1 MADIEIVASAVGF
14 DQVNKALN
22 NTNKSLNETAT
33 GAKKAGDAL
42 NNQLRPG
49 AAQANT
55 AMTNLSRV
63 VQDAPFGFIGI
74 ANNLDPLIQSF
85 QSLRKETGSTGGAI
99 KALVSGLTG
108 GGGLALAFSAITTAI
123 TFASIGFDR
132 WFKSTDESKKSTKD
146 LADSLRSAEQ
156 SALATGIQ
164 LQAYVDVARN
174 NQLSLEQRNEA
185 LKQANKIMG
194 EHGEK
199 LTLVNINT
207 DKVTKSVELY
217 TQAMIAQSVA
227 QKYTDKIADLTIKK
241 NELNNQKTLD
251 QIELQKANIALT
263 QQQIKAQGDA
273 YALAYGVTAYL
284 DDRNKKESKLK
295 ATEKELIGINTEIN
309 NLTAELTKNTL
320 NATSAFGTLGTKQ
333 KETTEKTKKAAQT
346 LEEYLKEFRE
356 SVKDEINIG
365 IAFGDPRFVERI
377 RMFQTTIEGVISKF
391 NVDPK
396 SQLVIGLQTELARL
410 EIDKFISEIP
420 SMVQMK
426 AAKAKPID
434 LNNLLKLDPNKFV
447 KSIPPLKLD
456 DWRKKFGDDLSKA
469 FTDFKSQ
476 SFIDA
481 ITSFADS
488 ISNVIVGKM
497 SFADAFKNVFA
508 SLGENIKQ
516 LGQQLIKIGVLA
528 KIAQTQLF
536 MNPTAAIAA
545 GVGLV
550 ILGGVLRGLMAKNA
564 FATGTSFAPGGMA
577 LVGERGPE
585 LVNLPRGSQVIPA
598 AQTASMIGGRNSVEV
613 YGILRG
619 QDIYFSNKK
628 YSQTYNRQS

>member
-14 DQVNKALN
+14 DQVNKALDT
-22 NTNKSLNETAT
+22 TNKSLSETAKES
-33 GAKKAGDAL
+33 KKAGDAL

-74 ANNLDPLIQSF
+74 ANNLDPLVQSF
-85 QSLRKETGSTGGAI
+85 ANLRKETGSTGGAI
-99 KALVSGLTG
+99 KALVAGLSG

-132 WFKSTDESKKSTKD
+132 WFKSTDEAKKSTKD
-146 LADSLRSAEQ
+146 FADTLRSAEQ
-156 SALATGIQ
+156 GARATGIQ
-164 LQAYVDVARN
+164 LQAYVDVAKN

-194 EHGEK
+194 EHGDK

-207 DKVTKSVELY
+207 EKVTKSVELY
-217 TQAMIAQSVA
+217 TQALIAQAVA
-227 QKYTDKIADLTIKK
+227 SKYTDKLADLTI
-241 NELNNQKTLD
+241 QKTS
-251 QIELQKANIALT
+251 LT
-263 QQQIKAQGDA
+263 AQRTDEYNQVLKAQ
-273 YALAYGVTAYL
+273 
-284 DDRNKKESKLK
+284 
-295 ATEKELIGINTEIN
+295 
-309 NLTAELTKNTL
+309 AELTRQVQSGNKGAYGSLGPFQSALL
-320 NATSAFGTLGTKQ
+320 NAELALKKTDKSIADITTQMTKLQAELNSTTMTATSAFATLGTKP
-333 KETTEKTKKAAQT
+333 KEAATKAKKDIQT
-346 LEEYLKEFRE
+346 LEEYLAAFRE
-356 SVKDEINIG
+356 SLRDEINVG
-365 IAFGDPRFVERI
+365 IAFGEPRFVERI
-377 RMFQTTIEGVISKF
+377 RLIQSTIEGVISKF
-391 NVDPK
+391 NQDPK
-396 SQLVIGLQTELARL
+396 SQIVIGLQTELARL

-481 ITSFADS
+481 ITGFAES

-497 SFADAFKNVFA
+497 SFGEAFKNVFA
-508 SLGENIKQ
+508 SLGDNIKQ

-528 KIAQTQLF
+528 KIAQEQLF
-536 MNPTAAIAA
+536 LNPTAAIAA